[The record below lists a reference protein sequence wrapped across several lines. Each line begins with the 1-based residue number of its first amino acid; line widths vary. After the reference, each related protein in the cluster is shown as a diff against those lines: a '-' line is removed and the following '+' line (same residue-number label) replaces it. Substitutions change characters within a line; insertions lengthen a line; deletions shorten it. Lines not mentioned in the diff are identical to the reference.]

1 MLIFLS
7 GLAAAALAAWLACRL
22 HLKRQNLLLNL
33 LALLFPLSEIWKQ
46 LLLTWANGGVYR
58 WWYFPFQLCSMPLY
72 LLPLRQ
78 LLALRLRRVP
88 LLSWLS
94 SVLTDFLADF
104 GLLAGLFAFADQ
116 TGMRYPLPAL
126 TLHSYL
132 WHFAM
137 IFLGLFLILSGR
149 HSRSSSAAWQGSAYA
164 PGQPLSRFRRAAHGN
179 GGEKVRKSSGFLPA
193 HSLSYTGRDRG
204 ASEFPA
210 PRQRLHRY
218 VLYQSLGALHPGGSP
233 GYRRAPGPR
242 TGDSAVSGTN
252 SPGRGT
258 YPSLRRSLP
267 PILASVYKGQYAPW
281 YTDARQAPK
290 RPSLFSQPLIKLHLM
305 AQPRGQLFRK
315 ASFPRAPHPVIPY
328 RPWSVHSGPAS
339 QAK

>member
-22 HLKRQNLLLNL
+22 PLKKQNLLLNL
-33 LALLFPLSEIWKQ
+33 LAALFPLSEIWKQ
-46 LLLTWANGGVYR
+46 LLLTWVNGGVYR

-78 LLALRLRRVP
+78 LLALCLRQSLALRLRRVP

-149 HSRSSSAAWQGSAYA
+149 HSRSSSAARQGSAYA
-164 PGQPLSRFRRAAHGN
+164 PGQPLSRSRRAAHGN

-193 HSLSYTGRDRG
+193 AILFLILAGIAELLNFLLRGKGSIDMFYISPWEPSTQVVLRDIAARLGRG
-204 ASEFPA
+204 PEI
-210 PRQRLHRY
+210 L
-218 VLYQSLGALHPGGSP
+218 LYLGLILLGAGLIHLC
-233 GYRRAPGPR
+233 A
-242 TGDSAVSGTN
+242 AAF
-252 SPGRGT
+252 
-258 YPSLRRSLP
+258 RRS
-267 PILASVYKGQYAPW
+267 
-281 YTDARQAPK
+281 
-290 RPSLFSQPLIKLHLM
+290 
-305 AQPRGQLFRK
+305 
-315 ASFPRAPHPVIPY
+315 
-328 RPWSVHSGPAS
+328 
-339 QAK
+339 

>member
-22 HLKRQNLLLNL
+22 PLKKQNLLLNL
-33 LALLFPLSEIWKQ
+33 LAVLFPLSEIWKQ

-78 LLALRLRRVP
+78 LLALCLLQSHALRLRQPLALRLRRVR

-116 TGMRYPLPAL
+116 TGMHYALPVL

-149 HSRSSSAAWQGSAYA
+149 HSRSSSAARQGSAYT
-164 PGQPLSRFRRAAHGN
+164 PGQPLSRFRRAAHEN

-193 HSLSYTGRDRG
+193 AILFLILAGIAELLNFLLRGRGSIDMFYISPWEPSTQVVLRDIAARLGRG
-204 ASEFPA
+204 PEI
-210 PRQRLHRY
+210 L
-218 VLYQSLGALHPGGSP
+218 LYLGLILLGAGLIHLC
-233 GYRRAPGPR
+233 A
-242 TGDSAVSGTN
+242 AAF
-252 SPGRGT
+252 
-258 YPSLRRSLP
+258 RRS
-267 PILASVYKGQYAPW
+267 
-281 YTDARQAPK
+281 
-290 RPSLFSQPLIKLHLM
+290 
-305 AQPRGQLFRK
+305 
-315 ASFPRAPHPVIPY
+315 
-328 RPWSVHSGPAS
+328 
-339 QAK
+339 